1 MAARLKVLGFDSW
14 TGGWFNFARL
24 LPALAERNMSLKVV
38 HIGSWGSD
46 PGRPNE
52 EVVGGVAFKDV
63 AGYAHRPF
71 DEILDLERPD
81 AVLMLSTQT
90 YAHRA
95 FLRYCR
101 QRGIPTLHL
110 YHGIANV
117 QVTDDTVGSHK
128 IDFVSYAR
136 YALPKVGKLFRRT
149 FPCYVKALLATRARP
164 SEWLRFASD
173 VLRQMRAAPAL
184 RASDDAATT
193 RVVVYT
199 EADVEHAVRIY
210 GVAEKDVVAVGNPDL
225 LRFGV
230 SPADIGALNRRTDD
244 LDGVM
249 YVDTALS
256 IVGLLYASHASFL
269 EHLRTTGAALQRA
282 GKRLLFK
289 PHPAHDVAALER
301 ELGPAGVEIVANDR
315 FVARL
320 KQCCACISEATSV
333 SLIPALTGIPMLLAA
348 YGELAEQRFGRVL
361 KSYPRAHMLHDLA
374 DFGRIMENDAA
385 ALDTR
390 AVADWIAH
398 NSGPMPAEDMP
409 RRVVAAIEAMIAE
422 AAAARAG

>member
-1 MAARLKVLGFDSW
+1 
-14 TGGWFNFARL
+14 
-24 LPALAERNMSLKVV
+24 V

-46 PGRPNE
+46 PGRPSE

-63 AGYAHRPF
+63 TGYAHRPF

-128 IDFVSYAR
+128 IDFASYAR
-136 YALPKVGKLFRRT
+136 YALPKVGKLLKRT
-149 FPCYVKALLATRARP
+149 FPCYIKSLLATSARP
-164 SEWLRFASD
+164 SEWLRFGSD
-173 VLRQMRAAPAL
+173 VWRQMRAAPAL

-193 RVVVYT
+193 RVAVYT
-199 EADVEHAVRIY
+199 EADVEHAVRVY
-210 GVAEKDVVAVGNPDL
+210 GVAEKDVIAVGNPDL

-230 SPADIGALNRRTDD
+230 APGDIGALNRRIDD

-256 IVGLLYASHASFL
+256 IVGLLYANHASFL
-269 EHLRTTGAALQRA
+269 EHMRTTASALRAA

-289 PHPAHDVAALER
+289 PHPAHDIAALER
-301 ELGPAGVEIVANDR
+301 ELAPAGIEVVGNEQ

-320 KQCCACISEATSV
+320 KQCCACIAEATSV
-333 SLIPALTGIPMLLAA
+333 ALIPALTGIPLLLAA

-361 KSYPRAHMLHDLA
+361 KAYPRSYLLRDLA
-374 DFGRIMENDAA
+374 DFGRLMEADAA
-385 ALDTR
+385 NLDTN

-398 NSGPMPAEDMP
+398 NAGPMPAEHMP
-409 RRVVAAIEAMIAE
+409 RRVVEVIETMVGE
-422 AAAARAG
+422 ASVARGG